1 MTDAQRMDWLV
12 ATVTTRDICMTV
24 IPDGGIELRL
34 SPKDPA
40 AIHIIRATLRDAIDA
55 AMEASES

>member
-1 MTDAQRMDWLV
+1 MTDSQRIDWLV
-12 ATVTTRDICMTV
+12 ATVRTRDVCMTV
-24 IPDGGIELRL
+24 IPDAGIELRL

-55 AMEASES
+55 AIEASES

>member
-1 MTDAQRMDWLV
+1 MDWLT

-24 IPDGGIELRL
+24 IPDGGVEVRL
-34 SPKDPA
+34 SPKDPV

-55 AMEASES
+55 AIDASEL